1 MPTQGSRI
9 GIHWLRCQLEQSPKG
24 SLVFGLFGKKNSK
37 VIGVELSP
45 EKVVVTQVKRQGQ
58 TSRLTHFAEAPMPEG
73 AMLEGRINEPAAVG
87 EILAKLITEHKIPA
101 GSVVAT
107 AIPGRDAIVRLIR
120 VKADL
125 SEEELRRTVIEEEAP
140 LYIPYTRDQADI
152 DYQPLGLE
160 LSQDNS
166 ERLEVLLVA
175 TPKELV
181 DNYIETIKLANLSVR
196 CVELNSFSV
205 IRTIKDQ
212 LAQFSS
218 QEAVVLAMIG
228 YESTEINMIVNGIPH
243 FSRTVTIGTTH
254 MQQLLG
260 QALNMPPSR
269 AKELLGSIKLP
280 IISPTESL
288 ATGERVSTN
297 PGVAAVTRVMADLA
311 DELRRSMDFYVNQP
325 GSVPI
330 ARVILAGT
338 GAGIGH
344 ADGYL
349 SNRLGISVDLADPF
363 ASVSLPDT
371 LDIALNQR
379 PAMGVAVGLGL
390 REL

>member
-1 MPTQGSRI
+1 M
-9 GIHWLRCQLEQSPKG
+9 
-24 SLVFGLFGKKNSK
+24 
-37 VIGVELSP
+37 ELTP
-45 EKVVVTQVKRQGQ
+45 EKIIVTQIKKQGK
-58 TSRLTHFAEAPMPEG
+58 TNRLAYFAETAMPDG

-87 EILAKLITEHKIPA
+87 EALASLMSEHKIPA

-125 SEEELRRTVIEEEAP
+125 SEDELRRTVIEEEAP
-140 LYIPYTRDQADI
+140 LYIPYARDQADI

-160 LSQDNS
+160 LSQDNT

-181 DNYIETIKLANLSVR
+181 DNYVEAIRMANLSVR
-196 CVELNSFSV
+196 CVELGSFAV

-228 YESTEINMIVNGIPH
+228 YESTEINVIVNGIPN
-243 FSRTVTIGTTH
+243 FSRTVNIGTTH

-260 QALNMPPSR
+260 QAVNMPPSR
-269 AKELLGSIKLP
+269 AKELLQSIKLP
-280 IISPTESL
+280 VISPTESL

-311 DELRRSMDFYVNQP
+311 DELRRSMDFYINQP
-325 GSVPI
+325 GSVTI
-330 ARVILAGT
+330 GRLILAGS
-338 GAGIGH
+338 GSSIGYV
-344 ADGYL
+344 DGYL
-349 SNRLGISVDLADPF
+349 ANRLGLAVDLADPL
-363 ASVSLPDT
+363 ANVMLPDT
-371 LDIALNQR
+371 MDISLSQR

>member
-1 MPTQGSRI
+1 M
-9 GIHWLRCQLEQSPKG
+9 
-24 SLVFGLFGKKNSK
+24 FGLFGKKSSK
-37 VIGVELSP
+37 LIGVELSP
-45 EKVVVTQVKRQGQ
+45 EKVVVSQIKRQGK
-58 TSRLTHFAEAPMPEG
+58 TNRLTHLAEAPMPDG

-87 EILAKLITEHKIPA
+87 EILKELIAQHKIPA
-101 GSVVAT
+101 GTGVVT
-107 AIPGRDAIVRLIR
+107 GLPGRDAIVRLIR

-125 SEEELRRTVIEEEAP
+125 SEEELRRAVIEEEAP

-160 LSQDNS
+160 LSADNT

-181 DNYIETIKLANLSVR
+181 DNYIEAIRLANLSVK

-218 QEAVVLAMIG
+218 QEAVVLAIIG
-228 YESTEINMIVNGIPH
+228 YESTEINVIVNGIPH
-243 FSRTVTIGTTH
+243 FSRTVTLGTTH
-254 MQQLLG
+254 MQQMLG

-269 AKELLGSIKLP
+269 AKELLSSIKLP
-280 IISPTESL
+280 VISPTESL

-311 DELRRSMDFYVNQP
+311 DELRRSMDFYLNQP

-330 ARVILAGT
+330 ARLILAGS
-338 GAGIGH
+338 GAGITYV
-344 ADGYL
+344 DGYL
-349 SNRLGISVDLADPF
+349 GNRLGIATELADPF
-363 ASVSLPDT
+363 ASVALPDN
-371 LDIALNQR
+371 LEIALNQR
-379 PAMGVAVGLGL
+379 PALGV
-390 REL
+390 